1 MIFDCITEIENKG
14 TVERVENEHSPGY
27 YSIIFV
33 RPKKNGK
40 LRPIIDLSIL
50 NKHIITPTFRMENAQ
65 SIKQFL
71 HKANGSR
78 LSIKGRVFPY
88 THQDNIQEIHS
99 VLFPEPNVAVQS
111 TTVQSVSDAPNNYCN
126 ISFVA
131 KLCHEQGINIHYQWR
146 EDKHKEIHKVIQ
158 STPEIDTIVQWWTR
172 PHLWNLSVP
181 LAPLVAHLHLLPIP
195 VTRDGEPT

>member
-111 TTVQSVSDAPNNYCN
+111 TAVQSVSDAPNNYCN
-126 ISFVA
+126 
-131 KLCHEQGINIHYQWR
+131 NIIR
-146 EDKHKEIHKVIQ
+146 RKALPRTRHKY
-158 STPEIDTIVQWWTR
+158 S
-172 PHLWNLSVP
+172 LSVERRQ
-181 LAPLVAHLHLLPIP
+181 A
-195 VTRDGEPT
+195 